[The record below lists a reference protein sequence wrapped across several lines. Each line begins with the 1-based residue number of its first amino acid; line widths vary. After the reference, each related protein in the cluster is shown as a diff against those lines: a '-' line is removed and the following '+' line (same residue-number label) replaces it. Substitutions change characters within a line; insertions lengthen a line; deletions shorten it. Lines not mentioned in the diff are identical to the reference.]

1 VISATERLLRAV
13 NPSER
18 GTESGSSETPTS
30 SHSPLLFHGVYRP
43 LGVYIRLGMYQ
54 VTQMGSLSAR
64 DTIRVRACERCML
77 ATDHAYWNYTYEMRI
92 CKRFMSIREACLRA
106 IYSYQRSMSMSN
118 LRSIG
123 TELTDIAG
131 VHRTAPI
138 PSMFTLYQGLTL
150 LRWVLQ
156 TLAKPRP
163 TRLHRARRTL
173 APPAPPSEFPYR
185 RWELSIVPPRLIIYS
200 NRVGLEPNPALT
212 RLLTHNPPR
221 LFALCFCSLRNV
233 F

>member
-1 VISATERLLRAV
+1 LAIGVAEVAVETMSTTTFANGWASVEKHGRLAQPPIDHVISATERLLRAV

-54 VTQMGSLSAR
+54 GTQMGSLSAR

-118 LRSIG
+118 LR
-123 TELTDIAG
+123 
-131 VHRTAPI
+131 
-138 PSMFTLYQGLTL
+138 L
-150 LRWVLQ
+150 L
-156 TLAKPRP
+156 
-163 TRLHRARRTL
+163 AR
-173 APPAPPSEFPYR
+173 
-185 RWELSIVPPRLIIYS
+185 
-200 NRVGLEPNPALT
+200 N
-212 RLLTHNPPR
+212 
-221 LFALCFCSLRNV
+221 
-233 F
+233 